1 MSCARFVPQKLTWRC
16 GTGALRDILS
26 PKAGLGEAPPQAAPQ
41 PSKNFRMWPYPNYFP
56 ISCLL
61 KFLTPVSKIPI
72 YDVRIRANQ
81 FHFCAI
87 SKQTDRRLFDD
98 NRAALKQQISRSPQA
113 AEGFLPQLRLSLIKK
128 KASIL
133 AFLANNHL
141 DRRPLQRKNL
151 PNAVFQVTQVGKMKQ
166 PSIVAK
172 TDKGWGFNSTWV
184 I

>member
-113 AEGFLPQLRLSLIKK
+113 AEGFSPQLCLRLGKSPPPSGNARLSGRTNPPFAGF
-128 KASIL
+128 ASSS
-133 AFLANNHL
+133 
-141 DRRPLQRKNL
+141 PLSQGGL
-151 PNAVFQVTQVGKMKQ
+151 T
-166 PSIVAK
+166 
-172 TDKGWGFNSTWV
+172 
-184 I
+184 